1 MNEIKGYTICG
12 GCQMGRGTLNKGET
26 IILLYLGSPG
36 RTRLVTLL
44 IELKKAIAAQQA
56 QLQNG
61 EQSSV

>member
-1 MNEIKGYTICG
+1 
-12 GCQMGRGTLNKGET
+12 MGRGTLNKGET